1 MGKSLNANNE
11 NLIILFDSN
20 FNISKL
26 KTLDKNS
33 IVISLDFNS
42 HKILS
47 KENIEHVTSDN
58 FLTTEDHF
66 EVWKKSF
73 LFSKWYENS
82 TIEDVLQYKNIN
94 VGKLFYIEFHYHL
107 LPNLK
112 KVIELDNICKKY
124 KKFKIIAPSS
134 LSSLLEQIHEN
145 IDYIEVEENLEGLL
159 YNKIDF
165 QLTKSLNLRIS
176 KDSYEK
182 IKNLSDKVTSK
193 LFNSKNEITKKQIML
208 AEFDII
214 KYKKLLELSSKN
226 GIQFTLFNRRRPYI
240 WNKSSYSV
248 IKTSGCII
256 LGEYGK
262 EAKLKIKN
270 NQNSFEKNI
279 ETIFNNEKFF
289 EGFFSIRNVS
299 FWNLIKP
306 IFVELSKRRIL
317 DAIQEID
324 ITDQVLKNSKVS
336 TILLLSEN
344 GFNEQIILEIAKKY
358 DIETNLLQHGMYWE
372 TLEVKEGN
380 TFLGGDFPI
389 LSDKFLVWGNETK
402 RYVSECGFG
411 EKVNVVGSTIYDSLF
426 NESGIKTSGN
436 YILLATSSPQ
446 QNEIFDLSIKNL
458 EAYEKIIR
466 EVCNIAVKLKKK
478 LIIKLHPFQEERNIQ
493 KIVSCFGENV
503 TVVKD
508 TSISELIKS
517 CEIFLVNDFSTTML
531 DSLILKKPT
540 IVIQTKNRHTKE
552 KPTILKS
559 ECCIECDINTLEKN
573 IKDIILNN
581 SQNKMIENGQEF
593 IKNYI
598 SNQGN
603 STETILKFLKTH

>member
-1 MGKSLNANNE
+1 MEKSLNENNK

-20 FNISKL
+20 FDISKL
-26 KTLDKNS
+26 KKFNKNS
-33 IVISLDFNS
+33 IVISLDFDS
-42 HKILS
+42 HKILL
-47 KENIEHVTSDN
+47 KKNIEHITSDS
-58 FLTTEDHF
+58 FLTTENYF
-66 EVWKKSF
+66 EIWKKSF

-82 TIEDVLQYKNIN
+82 TLEDILQYKNIN
-94 VGKLFYIEFHYHL
+94 LGKLFYIEFHYHL

-124 KKFKIIAPSS
+124 KKYKIIAPSS
-134 LSSLLEQIHEN
+134 LSSLLAQIHEN
-145 IDYIEVEENLEGLL
+145 IDYIEVEENLEDLL

-193 LFNSKNEITKKQIML
+193 LFNSKNKITKKQIML

-226 GIQFTLFNRRRPYI
+226 DIQFTLFNRRRPYI

-256 LGEYGK
+256 SGEYDK
-262 EAKLKIKN
+262 EIKLKIKN
-270 NQNSFEKNI
+270 NQNSFKKNI

-289 EGFFSIRNVS
+289 DEFFTIRNVS

-317 DAIQEID
+317 DAIQEIE
-324 ITDQVLKNSKVS
+324 ITDHVLKNSKVS
-336 TILLLSEN
+336 AILLLSEN
-344 GFNEQIILEIAKKY
+344 GFNEQIILQISKKY
-358 DIETNLLQHGMYWE
+358 DIETILLQHGMYWE
-372 TLEVKEGN
+372 TLELKEGN

-411 EKVNVVGSTIYDSLF
+411 EKTHVVGSTIYDSLF
-426 NESGIKTSGN
+426 SELQIKTQGD

-458 EAYEKIIR
+458 EGYEKIIK
-466 EVCNIAVKLKKK
+466 EVCNISVKLKKK
-478 LIIKLHPFQEERNIQ
+478 LIIKLHPFQEERDIQ
-493 KIVSCFGENV
+493 KIVSGFGENV

-508 TSISELIKS
+508 AKISELIKS
-517 CEIFLVNDFSTTML
+517 CQIFLVNDFSTTML
-531 DSLILKKPT
+531 DSLILEKPT
-540 IVIQTKNRHTKE
+540 IVIQTKNRHDEE
-552 KPTILKS
+552 KPTIFKS
-559 ECCIECDINTLEKN
+559 DCCIECNINTLEKN
-573 IKDIILNN
+573 IKEILLNN

-593 IKNYI
+593 VKKYL

-603 STETILKFLKTH
+603 STIAILEFLKTN